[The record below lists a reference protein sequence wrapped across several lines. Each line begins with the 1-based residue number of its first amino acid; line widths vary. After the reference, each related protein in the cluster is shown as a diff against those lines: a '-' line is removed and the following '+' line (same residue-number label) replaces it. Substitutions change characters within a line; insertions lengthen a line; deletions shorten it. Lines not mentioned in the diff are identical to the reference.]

1 MAYGARL
8 ESELG
13 ESPQG
18 FKSPILRHKKRPP
31 ACRGVFSLRNDT
43 GNLRAEDLPRRSP
56 LSPSRNFPPVQVNI
70 SQTLPIHLGSLWL
83 AKIELGLTP
92 TFGVVQILRKWLA
105 EYTGTAALVC
115 VVVGSGIMGTN
126 LSNDS
131 AVALLVNT
139 LSTIFALA
147 LLILIIAPISG
158 AHFNPA
164 VSLVQVLRREMNA
177 VEFLSFISAQ
187 IAGAITGAVIA
198 NVMFDLPAIQISSN
212 ERVTTGTLVGEVIAT
227 AGLITVIFVL
237 VARAQEKLIP
247 VAVAAWIGSAYFFTS
262 STSFA
267 NPAVTIGRV
276 FSDTFAGIDP
286 VSVLPFIIAQLIG
299 ATLGVA
305 LVKGVTRV

>member
-1 MAYGARL
+1 MV
-8 ESELG
+8 
-13 ESPQG
+13 
-18 FKSPILRHKKRPP
+18 K
-31 ACRGVFSLRNDT
+31 
-43 GNLRAEDLPRRSP
+43 
-56 LSPSRNFPPVQVNI
+56 
-70 SQTLPIHLGSLWL
+70 
-83 AKIELGLTP
+83 
-92 TFGVVQILRKWLA
+92 ILRKWLA
-105 EYTGTAALVC
+105 EYIGTATLVC

-126 LSNDS
+126 LSKDS
-131 AVALLVNT
+131 GVALLINAF
-139 LSTIFALA
+139 STIFALA

-187 IAGAITGAVIA
+187 IAGAISGAIIA
-198 NVMFDLPAIQISSN
+198 NVMFDLEAIQISTN
-212 ERVTTGTLVGEVIAT
+212 ERVSTGTLVGEVIAT

-237 VARAQEKLIP
+237 VARSQDKLIP

-276 FSDTFAGIDP
+276 FSDTFAGINP
-286 VSVLPFIIAQLIG
+286 ASVLPFIIAQLIG
-299 ATLGVA
+299 AMLGVA

>member
-1 MAYGARL
+1 M
-8 ESELG
+8 
-13 ESPQG
+13 
-18 FKSPILRHKKRPP
+18 I
-31 ACRGVFSLRNDT
+31 N
-43 GNLRAEDLPRRSP
+43 
-56 LSPSRNFPPVQVNI
+56 
-70 SQTLPIHLGSLWL
+70 
-83 AKIELGLTP
+83 
-92 TFGVVQILRKWLA
+92 ILRKWLA
-105 EYTGTAALVC
+105 EYIGTATLVC

-126 LSNDS
+126 LSKDS
-131 AVALLVNT
+131 GVALLINAF
-139 LSTIFALA
+139 STIFALA

-187 IAGAITGAVIA
+187 IAGAISGAIIA
-198 NVMFDLPAIQISSN
+198 NVMFDLEAIQISTN
-212 ERVTTGTLVGEVIAT
+212 ERVSTGTLVGEVIAT

-237 VARAQEKLIP
+237 VARSQDKLIP

-276 FSDTFAGIDP
+276 FSDTFAGINP
-286 VSVLPFIIAQLIG
+286 ASVLPFIIAQLIG
-299 ATLGVA
+299 AMLGVA

>member
-1 MAYGARL
+1 M
-8 ESELG
+8 
-13 ESPQG
+13 
-18 FKSPILRHKKRPP
+18 
-31 ACRGVFSLRNDT
+31 
-43 GNLRAEDLPRRSP
+43 
-56 LSPSRNFPPVQVNI
+56 
-70 SQTLPIHLGSLWL
+70 
-83 AKIELGLTP
+83 
-92 TFGVVQILRKWLA
+92 VQILRKWLA

-177 VEFLSFISAQ
+177 VEFLSFVSAQ
-187 IAGAITGAVIA
+187 ISGAITGAVIA

-276 FSDTFAGIDP
+276 FSDTFAGIAP
-286 VSVLPFIIAQLIG
+286 VSVLPFIIAQLVG
-299 ATLGVA
+299 AMLGVA